1 MTCVSNLSERVSK
14 FLNVLGSVLELARR
28 CTSDLSSLVDRDVVV
43 RFLIVIVSIILR
55 RFLMY
60 DRGGGTLAV
69 VQLILLLDQVP

>member
-14 FLNVLGSVLELARR
+14 FLNDLGSVLELSRR

-43 RFLIVIVSIILR
+43 RFLIVIVLIILR

-60 DRGGGTLAV
+60 DRGGGTLAEV
-69 VQLILLLDQVP
+69 